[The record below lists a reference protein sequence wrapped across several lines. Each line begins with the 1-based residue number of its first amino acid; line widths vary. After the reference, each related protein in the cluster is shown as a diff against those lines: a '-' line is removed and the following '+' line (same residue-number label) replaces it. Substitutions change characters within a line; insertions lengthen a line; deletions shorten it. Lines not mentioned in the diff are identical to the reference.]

1 MTCDEARL
9 ALEAEPGST
18 APALAA
24 HVQACP
30 ECSAHRTELLE
41 LDQRLRAALQ
51 VPVPQTALQP
61 RAPVALEVRR
71 PQSTARFALAA
82 SLGTVAV
89 LVGLLWGGF
98 PRRTLAADVV
108 AHMAHEPAAW
118 STTAPLPVGTVS
130 KTLDRHGLALRSG
143 SVDVTYAATCWFR
156 NRFVPHLVV
165 ATAGGPVTVMV
176 LPHERLTTRSEFD
189 EQGYHGVLVPTD
201 RGVLAV
207 LARTDD
213 EVDVDAAA
221 ARALGAL
228 QH

>member
-1 MTCDEARL
+1 VNCDEARL
-9 ALEAEPGST
+9 ALEAEPGGT

-30 ECSAHRTELLE
+30 GCAAYRTDLLE
-41 LDQRLRAALQ
+41 LDQRLAAALQ
-51 VPVPQTALQP
+51 VPVPHGALQP

-71 PQSTARFALAA
+71 TPTTARFALAA

-108 AHMAHEPAAW
+108 AHMAHEPSAW
-118 STTAPLPVGTVS
+118 STTAPLPAGTVS
-130 KTLDRHGLALRSG
+130 RTLARQDVALRPG

-165 ATAGGPVTVMV
+165 ATDAGPVTVMV
-176 LPHERLTTRSEFD
+176 LPHERLTTRTGFD
-189 EQGYHGVLVPTD
+189 EQGYQGVLVPTA
-201 RGVLAV
+201 RGALAV
-207 LARTDD
+207 LARGGD
-213 EVDVDAAA
+213 EVDVEAAA
-221 ARALGAL
+221 ARALEAL
-228 QH
+228 QY

>member
-9 ALEAEPGST
+9 ALAAEPGST

-24 HVQACP
+24 HVHACP
-30 ECSAHRTELLE
+30 ECAAYRTELLE
-41 LDQRLRAALQ
+41 LDQRLRVALH
-51 VPVPQTALQP
+51 VPVPHSALQP
-61 RAPVALEVRR
+61 RAPVALKVHRT
-71 PQSTARFALAA
+71 QSTARFALAA

-130 KTLDRHGLALRSG
+130 KTLARQDLALRPG
-143 SVDVTYAATCWFR
+143 SVDVTYATTCWFR

-165 ATAGGPVTVMV
+165 ATDAGPVTVMV
-176 LPHERLTTRSEFD
+176 LPHEQLATRSEFD

-201 RGVLAV
+201 RGALAV
-207 LARTDD
+207 LARGDD
-213 EVDVDAAA
+213 IDVDAAA
-221 ARALGAL
+221 ARALDAL
-228 QH
+228 QY